1 MDLSALVAIVLP
13 VFGFIGLG
21 YLTVAVGL
29 LGEEVADALT
39 AFVFSVAMPT
49 LLFRGIG
56 TLAVPEIDPW
66 PYYLTYFG
74 AAFLNVALGVLVI
87 RTVFGRDARV
97 GVTAGMSAA
106 YSNIVMLGLP
116 MVTQA
121 FGEEGLTVTLM
132 LIAVHLPVMM
142 LLSAIMIEFAEAG
155 EAGAGGEK
163 KRVDIPRAVLRVGRN
178 LSRNH
183 LVVGIVAGV
192 AFRFSGL
199 EIGGIPATII
209 EGVSGTAI
217 PLALISLG
225 MSLRRFGIRG
235 NVRQALAIG
244 GLKLFV
250 MPTVVFFLATFVF
263 ALPDLAVAAAVI
275 CAACPTGANAYL
287 IATRFQTG
295 LKLSANAITLTT
307 AISVLT
313 LWFWFAVLGVW

>member
-21 YLTVAVGL
+21 YATVATRL
-29 LGEEVADALT
+29 LNDEVADALT

-66 PYYLTYFG
+66 PYYLSYFG
-74 AAFLNVALGVLVI
+74 AAGINVVLGVIII
-87 RTVFGRDARV
+87 RKVFGRDARV

-121 FGEEGLTVTLM
+121 FGDAGLTVTLM
-132 LIAVHLPVMM
+132 LIAVHLPLMM
-142 LLSAIMIEFAEAG
+142 LVSAIMIEFAEAG
-155 EAGAGGEK
+155 APGSGG
-163 KRVDIPRAVLRVGRN
+163 VDIPRAVLRVGRN
-178 LSRNH
+178 LLRNPI
-183 LVVGIVAGV
+183 VVGIFAGV

-199 EIGGIPATII
+199 SIEGIPATLI

-225 MSLRRFGIRG
+225 MSLHRFGIRG

-244 GLKLFV
+244 AVKLFV
-250 MPTVVFFLATFVF
+250 MPAVVYVLATFVF
-263 ALPDLAVAAAVI
+263 GLPKLAVAVAVL

-295 LKLSANAITLTT
+295 LKLSANAITMTT
-307 AISVLT
+307 AASVLT
-313 LWFWFAVLGVW
+313 LWLWFAILGVG